1 MHRAISIS
9 FLTNTTGQIFL
20 GTSVYV
26 STEICST
33 SKDGNVISQT
43 CKSWPPSLR
52 LAKSSALPIN
62 SGPMLHRQAKAL
74 EKDPTF
80 RDFCT

>member
-1 MHRAISIS
+1 MHRATSIS

-20 GTSVYV
+20 GTSVHV

-33 SKDGNVISQT
+33 SKGGNVIFQT
-43 CKSWPPSLR
+43 SKSWSPSLC
-52 LAKSSALPIN
+52 LTKSSALPIN
-62 SGPMLHRQAKAL
+62 GGLMLHRQAKGL